1 MATTQTQT
9 RANQLPLP
17 QQQPRNSRRN
27 EIIAI
32 ALFALGMLLTLCLV
46 FFNPNDPSLNS
57 AGQDETRNL
66 IGPVGAYVSDV
77 MLQSVGLASYL
88 LPLLLLLAAW
98 RRFRTRRIHAPISR
112 IIGLVTLLLSASGIL
127 ALASLPL
134 LFDGRV
140 SAGGFI
146 GTLVA
151 GTLASALNGVGA
163 LVLLLALAATGLLLA
178 TNFSFARAYERTV
191 EAFGHPSTFF
201 ASLSTRFQTWR
212 AERRERAQQRAEQR
226 RAMRAAH
233 EEAQAEEKRLREK
246 KTGAERVAE
255 FMRESE
261 TPPAVTITKTTGNT
275 SANVAIQR
283 SAAAA
288 EISSSTTTAL
298 QQPTIQNDLDEAF
311 EEFADGNGDAQ
322 FTNNAAA
329 QANTSAPARK
339 SNAKAGE
346 VDESSL
352 SSSAFVGEEDEE
364 VAEMVASV
372 SVVRTENTDEVAV
385 KQKEDKA
392 TREARRAEKYAEAMS
407 GYSMPSL
414 DFLNSPPPRHEQ
426 ADEELRNLATRVA
439 EKCKEFNVT
448 GKIEYICPGPV
459 VTTYEFKPDPGVKY
473 SRVTGLVDDL
483 CLALKAESIR
493 IDRVPGKAHVGIEV
507 PNHQRDNIMLREV
520 VESRHFKDSNS
531 KLTLA
536 LGKTI
541 DGLNYVADLARMPHL
556 LIAGATGTGK
566 SVCLNSLVVSILYKA
581 RPDEVKFI
589 MIDPKR
595 LELGLYADIPHLASP
610 IITDPKRA
618 ANALKWA
625 VAQMEA
631 RYKELAKWGVRNI
644 DGFNVEVMRR
654 NMVED
659 YDDEGQPWKTLPY
672 IVIIVDEL
680 ADLMM
685 TAGHDVEEAIT
696 RLAQMARAV
705 GIHLV
710 LATQRPSVDVIT
722 GLIKANF
729 PSRIA
734 FRVSSKVDSRTII
747 DANGAEQLLGR
758 GDMLFLPPGTSRLVR
773 VHGAFLDESEV
784 GRIVAHIKAQG
795 EPLYDETI
803 TQSEEETGG
812 GDGAGGERDEL
823 FEQALRICVE
833 MKRASTSVLQRRLR
847 IGYGR
852 AAAMLDAMEREG
864 YIGQADGARPRPIT
878 GRAYET
884 VSHWDDQARD
894 EGS

>member
-1 MATTQTQT
+1 MATTQTDT
-9 RANQLPLP
+9 RTHQLPLQSP
-17 QQQPRNSRRN
+17 QRNSRRN

-32 ALFALGMLLTLCLV
+32 ALFALGLMLTLCLV
-46 FFNPNDPSLNS
+46 FFNPNDTSFN
-57 AGQDETRNL
+57 ARGENETRNL
-66 IGPVGAYVSDV
+66 VGPVGAYVSDA
-77 MLQSVGLASYL
+77 MLQTVGLASYL
-88 LPLLLLLAAW
+88 LPLLLFLAAW
-98 RRFRTRRIHAPISR
+98 RRFRTRRIHAPVSR
-112 IIGLVTLLLSASGIL
+112 IVGLLTLLVSASAVL
-127 ALASLPL
+127 ALSHLPL

-146 GTLVA
+146 GTFVA
-151 GTLASALNGVGA
+151 SNLSSALNAVGA

-178 TNFSFARAYERTV
+178 TNFSFARAYERAV
-191 EAFGHPSTFF
+191 EAFGHPSTFLD
-201 ASLSTRFQTWR
+201 SLSTRFHAWR
-212 AERRERAQQRAEQR
+212 TERRELAAQRAEQR
-226 RAMRAAH
+226 RAARAAH
-233 EEAQAEEKRLREK
+233 EEGIAGEKRLGEK

-255 FMRESE
+255 FMRD
-261 TPPAVTITKTTGNT
+261 TGTPAVST
-275 SANVAIQR
+275 STAQQPTPASVAIQR

-288 EISSSTTTAL
+288 AEAATPQPTAL
-298 QQPTIQNDLDEAF
+298 QDDLDEAF
-311 EEFADGNGDAQ
+311 EEFADANGNAQVSGDAP
-322 FTNNAAA
+322 
-329 QANTSAPARK
+329 APSNGGASVRK
-339 SNAKAGE
+339 TTTKA
-346 VDESSL
+346 VESERKNL
-352 SSSAFVGEEDEE
+352 SPEAFGAEEDEE
-364 VAEMVASV
+364 VAGMVASV
-372 SVVRTENTDEVAV
+372 EVLRTENPEEVAPV
-385 KQKEDKA
+385 VQKEDKA
-392 TREARRAEKYAEAMS
+392 TLEARRAEKYAEAMS
-407 GYSMPSL
+407 GYNMPSL
-414 DFLNSPPPRHEQ
+414 DYLNSPPPRHEQ

-520 VESRHFKDSNS
+520 IESRHFKESSS

-595 LELGLYADIPHLASP
+595 LELGLYADIPHLATP

-625 VAQMEA
+625 VGQMEA

-659 YDDEGQPWKTLPY
+659 FDDEGQPWKTLPY

-734 FRVSSKVDSRTII
+734 LRTSSKVDSRTII

-758 GDMLFLPPGTSRLVR
+758 GDMLFLPPGTSRLIR
-773 VHGAFLDESEV
+773 VHGAYLDESEV
-784 GRIVAHIKAQG
+784 GRIVSHIKGQG

-803 TQSEEETGG
+803 TQSEEESGG
-812 GDGAGGERDEL
+812 ANGAGGEHDEL

-852 AAAMLDAMEREG
+852 AAAILDVMEREG

-884 VSHWDDQARD
+884 VSHWDEQLR
-894 EGS
+894 EES